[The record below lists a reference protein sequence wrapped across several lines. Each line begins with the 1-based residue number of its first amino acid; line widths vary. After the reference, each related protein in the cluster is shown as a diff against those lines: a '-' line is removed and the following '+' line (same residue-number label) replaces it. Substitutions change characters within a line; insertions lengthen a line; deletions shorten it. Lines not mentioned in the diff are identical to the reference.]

1 MVGENRNM
9 GTYYAIN
16 TSSDILYH
24 SGIKGMKWGRRRY
37 QNPDGSLTPEGVVHY
52 GKLKSRVVDY
62 ESRKSDIQ
70 KRLHKEMSTQKYAKA
85 TTTMTVKRDML
96 RAKAA
101 RLKAKNQKTR
111 YKMEM
116 LGKQPGKF
124 ARRSLRK
131 EYRVNKKLAKV
142 EKRVTSATRKV
153 SRLKLK
159 DAKTDRKLI
168 RARRAV
174 EKFQNKYNAK
184 IPDISYAALTGKEAK
199 KLKNAGMHL
208 VEI

>member
-1 MVGENRNM
+1 M

-16 TSSDILYH
+16 TTNSLYH
-24 SGIKGMKWGRRRY
+24 SGIKGMKWGRRCY
-37 QNPDGSLTPEGVVHY
+37 QNEDGSLTPAGREHY
-52 GKLKSRVVDY
+52 GKLKSRVTDY

-96 RAKAA
+96 RAKAD

-116 LGKQPGKF
+116 LGKQPGSF

-131 EYRVNKKLAKV
+131 EYRVNKKLARV

-159 DAKTDRKLI
+159 DAKMDRKIL
-168 RARRAV
+168 RAQKALGRY
-174 EKFQNKYNAK
+174 EKKYN
-184 IPDISYAALTGKEAK
+184 L
-199 KLKNAGMHL
+199 N
-208 VEI
+208 